1 MDVII
6 LVNSVKTKST
16 AWEKWN
22 FPNCSAI
29 NLQFLTVNG
38 SRTNLKAVERFVLAM
53 EICIGNRLN
62 FVFIYFVF
70 KSAFDRG
77 NIKDGKPDGYGM
89 LKQGKF
95 LGKIMKRLQFKKVL
109 LIKT

>member
-1 MDVII
+1 MV
-6 LVNSVKTKST
+6 S
-16 AWEKWN
+16 
-22 FPNCSAI
+22 
-29 NLQFLTVNG
+29 G
-38 SRTNLKAVERFVLAM
+38 SRTNLKAVERFGLAM

-95 LGKIMKRLQFKKVL
+95 LGKNVEIHL
-109 LIKT
+109 LKNR